1 MHVPEDTPVDV
12 TDEHNASAFRAVVA
26 DEWRTLIFSNV
37 FHSIPARPADVE
49 PGAPDRRPHPLED
62 RKTAP
67 GHKKKIPR
75 ACGQRFGL
83 PGYML
88 REPNDGRSGGQRHES
103 PPARPGG

>member
-49 PGAPDRRPHPLED
+49 PGAPDRRPHLLALLGSSE
-62 RKTAP
+62 RHAIIT
-67 GHKKKIPR
+67 R
-75 ACGQRFGL
+75 ACKS
-83 PGYML
+83 L
-88 REPNDGRSGGQRHES
+88 RNVHDAWDNFYNEPPFAQ
-103 PPARPGG
+103 